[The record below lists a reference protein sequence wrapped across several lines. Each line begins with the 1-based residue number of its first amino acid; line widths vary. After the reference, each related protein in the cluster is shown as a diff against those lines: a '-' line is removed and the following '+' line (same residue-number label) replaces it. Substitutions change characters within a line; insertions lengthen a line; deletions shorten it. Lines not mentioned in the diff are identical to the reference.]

1 VNQARLVVEGVGKSF
16 PGVQAL
22 SGVSFSVS
30 GGSVHALCGENGAG
44 KSTLLKV
51 LAGVHRPDT
60 GSMALDGKKIDP
72 RSPLEA
78 LACGVAVIY
87 QELHL
92 VPEVTVAENV
102 MLGHLP
108 CRFGMVD
115 QAALRQQAMKA
126 LEQVG
131 LQVDPST
138 KLKELSLAQRQMV
151 EIAKAL
157 SRDAQ
162 VIAFDEPTS
171 SLTSREVESLF
182 ALIRRL
188 QAAGKAIL
196 YVSHRMDEVTT
207 LCDACTVLRDGQ
219 HVTTWHDM
227 AGVTADTI
235 VNAMVGRS
243 IQDVYGYSPRTI
255 GEPVLVAE
263 KVSGHGL
270 RYPASLEVKSGE
282 IVGLFGLVGAG
293 RTELLKAIYA
303 GSGGS
308 VQVGSTKLGTRDPR
322 SSVGAGVVF
331 CPEDRKKEGIIPQM
345 SVAENANLSV
355 RRRFSRFGLLDGA
368 KERLNAEEYVAK
380 LRVKT
385 ASLQTHIK
393 NLSGGNQQ
401 KVVLARWL
409 AEEVKVILLDEPT
422 RGIDV
427 GAKSEIYAII
437 RGLAEQGVGVLM
449 VSSELPEVIGV
460 CDRVLV
466 MCDGRITGEVNR
478 AEATETTLLQLA
490 LPKTEMSA

>member
-1 VNQARLVVEGVGKSF
+1 MSGARLVVQGVGKSF

-22 SGVSFSVS
+22 SDVSFSVA

-60 GSMALDGKKIDP
+60 GSLALDGKTIQP

-92 VPEVTVAENV
+92 VPEVSVAENV

-108 CRFGMVD
+108 SRFGVVD
-115 QAALRQQAMKA
+115 RATLRQTAMRA

-131 LQVDPST
+131 LPVDPST
-138 KLKELSLAQRQMV
+138 KLKDLSLAQRQMV

-171 SLTSREVESLF
+171 SLTSREVDSLF

-219 HVTTWHDM
+219 HVITWHDM

-243 IQDVYGYSPRTI
+243 IQDVYGYTPREV
-255 GEPVLVAE
+255 GGPVLQVDNVTG
-263 KVSGHGL
+263 KGL
-270 RYPASLEVKSGE
+270 RHPASLEVKAGE
-282 IVGLFGLVGAG
+282 IVGVFGLVGAG
-293 RTELLKAIYA
+293 RTELLKAVYT
-303 GSGGS
+303 GDGGT
-308 VQVGSTKLGTRDPR
+308 VTVGATPLVRREPR
-322 SSVGAGVVF
+322 SSVQAGLVF

-345 SVAENANLSV
+345 SVEENANLSV
-355 RRRFSRFGLLDGA
+355 RRRFDRFGVIDGA
-368 KERLNAEEYVAK
+368 RERKNAEEYVAK

-385 ASLQTHIK
+385 ASLQTLIK

-409 AEEVKVILLDEPT
+409 AEDVKVILLDEPT

-466 MCDGRITGEVNR
+466 MCDGRITGEVAR
-478 AEATETTLLQLA
+478 AEATEAALLQLA